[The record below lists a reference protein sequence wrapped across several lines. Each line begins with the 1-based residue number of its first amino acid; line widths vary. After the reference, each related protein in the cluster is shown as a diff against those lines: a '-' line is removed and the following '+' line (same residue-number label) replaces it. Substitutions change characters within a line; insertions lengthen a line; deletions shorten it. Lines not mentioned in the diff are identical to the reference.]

1 MTAAKLHK
9 SPDETD
15 GVWSRRLLQMRE
27 TDSGPKPGLR
37 VWTPTPHPWW
47 WRIKVIHIPN
57 YLILYLE

>member
-37 VWTPTPHPWW
+37 VWTPTPHP
-47 WRIKVIHIPN
+47 
-57 YLILYLE
+57 